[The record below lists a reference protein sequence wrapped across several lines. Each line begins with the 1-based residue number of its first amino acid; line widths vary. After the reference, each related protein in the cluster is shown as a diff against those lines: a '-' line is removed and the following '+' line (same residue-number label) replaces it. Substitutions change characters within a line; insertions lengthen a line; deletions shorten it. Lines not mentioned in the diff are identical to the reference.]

1 MLKNMEQG
9 KTRGIIYYF
18 DVSSPSHTINVIS
31 SVKERLNLGDIEKV
45 IVPVTTGKTLSE
57 FKENIDVERVLP
69 ISEEEAVSVCRLVM
83 NKNPGF
89 FDKIVNDRMEDA
101 LNSVRG
107 RRGVFDKVLL
117 PFCGENVDAARET
130 LYAFGHGM
138 KVAIQISLV
147 AVERGYITPGQR
159 VITVGG
165 IYGGVDTAV
174 IVKSASPGQAF
185 SSKQSGRLEVEEI
198 ICMPKKK

>member
-1 MLKNMEQG
+1 MEQG

-18 DVSSPSHTINVIS
+18 DISSPSHTRNVIS
-31 SVKERLNLGDIEKV
+31 SVKERLTLGDINKI

-57 FKENIDVERVLP
+57 FKEFIDAELIVPV
-69 ISEEEAVSVCRLVM
+69 SEDEAVSVCRLVI

-89 FDKIVNDRMEDA
+89 FDKIINDRMEDA

-159 VITVGG
+159 IITVGG
-165 IYGGVDTAV
+165 LQGGVDTAV
-174 IVKSASPGQAF
+174 IVKAATPSQAF
-185 SSKQSGRLEVEEI
+185 SAKQSGRLEVEEI

>member
-1 MLKNMEQG
+1 MGQE

-18 DVSSPSHTINVIS
+18 DISSPSHTRNVIS
-31 SVKERLNLGDIEKV
+31 SVKERLTLGDINKI

-57 FKENIDVERVLP
+57 FKEFIDAELIVPV
-69 ISEEEAVSVCRLVM
+69 SEDEAVSVCRLVI

-89 FDKIVNDRMEDA
+89 FDKIINDRMEDA

-159 VITVGG
+159 IITVGG
-165 IYGGVDTAV
+165 LQGGVDTAV
-174 IVKSASPGQAF
+174 IVKAATPSQAF
-185 SSKQSGRLEVEEI
+185 SAKQSGRLEVEEI